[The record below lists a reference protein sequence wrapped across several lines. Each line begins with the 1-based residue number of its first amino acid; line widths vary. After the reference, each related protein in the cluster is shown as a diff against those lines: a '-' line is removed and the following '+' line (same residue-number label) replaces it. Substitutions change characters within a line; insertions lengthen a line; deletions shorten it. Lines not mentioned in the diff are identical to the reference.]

1 MHDMMGVILG
11 MPNWKAVRPE
21 SLPAEALKLD
31 HPEFF
36 RYFFHNLLVN
46 VRSTGEVPQQWKYAA
61 IKVLHKKRD
70 RSDCNEYRAV
80 SYTHLT
86 LPTKA

>member
-1 MHDMMGVILG
+1 MHDMMGVIVG
-11 MPNWKAVRPE
+11 MPNWKAVGPE

-46 VRSTGEVPQQWKYAA
+46 VRSTGEVPQQWKDAT
-61 IKVLHKKRD
+61 IKVFHKR
-70 RSDCNEYRAV
+70 RIS
-80 SYTHLT
+80 LT
-86 LPTKA
+86 ARTIEEFRLLPIQAKYC